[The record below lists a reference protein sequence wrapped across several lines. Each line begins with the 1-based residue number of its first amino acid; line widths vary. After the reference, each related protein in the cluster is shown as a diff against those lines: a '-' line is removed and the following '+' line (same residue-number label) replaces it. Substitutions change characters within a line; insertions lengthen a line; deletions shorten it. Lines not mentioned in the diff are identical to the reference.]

1 MFIYCI
7 INIKKKN
14 RNRGGSYIDFPDWMK
29 NKTVTITLHHE
40 EIGKYSERITEINPY
55 INKYNWKER
64 NFSSRNDD

>member
-1 MFIYCI
+1 
-7 INIKKKN
+7 
-14 RNRGGSYIDFPDWMK
+14 MK